1 MRWDVFW
8 LQSGSSRFHIHT
20 LPCRRGVW
28 PFAAFVKKETGRG
41 RGGLMDFPDSDLCSQ
56 RCRVVAWWDPLIFHS
71 FYLCLAH
78 EIATYKKPV
87 PTLHEVPVDIP
98 IPFYHQPFK
107 WKDRFQYRSTEQEN
121 SWAIIRL
128 EVDSCK
134 VVCFCLFVWH
144 QNWFSDFYFLEKI
157 WLWKHRKTSIH
168 VKIFRVEQRWTDMF
182 RIIVCLRSSQQL
194 LCRQN
199 CIEICV

>member
-1 MRWDVFW
+1 MRCVLITVRQLQVPCSYAPLQKGLLTLCCFCQKRKWKGW
-8 LQSGSSRFHIHT
+8 LDGFPGQWFMFSKMQSGC
-20 LPCRRGVW
+20 LV
-28 PFAAFVKKETGRG
+28 E
-41 RGGLMDFPDSDLCSQ
+41 
-56 RCRVVAWWDPLIFHS
+56 PLIFHS

-78 EIATYKKPV
+78 EVATYKKPV
-87 PTLHEVPVDIP
+87 PTLHAVPCWYSNT
-98 IPFYHQPFK
+98 PFTTNLLSEK
-107 WKDRFQYRSTEQEN
+107 RFQYRSTEQEN
-121 SWAIIRL
+121 YWAIVRL
-128 EVDSCK
+128 EVDSYK

-194 LCRQN
+194 LCRQK